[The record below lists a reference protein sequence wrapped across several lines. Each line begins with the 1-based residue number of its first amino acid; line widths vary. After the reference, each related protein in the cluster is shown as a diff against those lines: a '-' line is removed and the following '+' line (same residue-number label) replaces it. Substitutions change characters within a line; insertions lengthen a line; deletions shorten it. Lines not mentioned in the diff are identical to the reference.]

1 MKKCFRLVV
10 LVMCF
15 GWLLTLLGCGT
26 QKPQMLDGP
35 GMEYQC
41 PWTAFTLSGVDYWFQ
56 VTETDTEALVTGS
69 CRDQDG
75 RICESE
81 TGIPISAEDL
91 WKLRWLDL
99 HTLEDARE
107 FQEDPEHVLDGSK
120 VTLTLT
126 LPNGQVVAKNASL
139 MLSLEIYEIL
149 LPYFKN

>member
-26 QKPQMLDGP
+26 KKPQMLDAP

-56 VTETDTEALVTGS
+56 VTETDAEALVTGS

-99 HTLEDARE
+99 DQLENEETPSENLA
-107 FQEDPEHVLDGSK
+107 GIS
-120 VTLTLT
+120 LTLT
-126 LPNGQVVAKNASL
+126 LKDGTLEKKCVSEE
-139 MLSLEIYEIL
+139 LSMEIYEIL
-149 LPYFKN
+149 LPYLKNS